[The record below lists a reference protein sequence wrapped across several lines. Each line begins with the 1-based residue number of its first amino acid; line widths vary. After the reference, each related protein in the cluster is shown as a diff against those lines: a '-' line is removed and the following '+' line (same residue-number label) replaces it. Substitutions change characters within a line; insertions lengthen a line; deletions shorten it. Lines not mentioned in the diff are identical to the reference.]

1 MTLSNTTKVLVAGFM
16 AANLMG
22 CAATMNAMKQDA
34 SDLYDKANAKK
45 EEIFVRDTNEEI
57 AKLTNEPLSA
67 VEAFDVNCQKVGQ
80 EVAAERTSPIY
91 QLENKTYKLACE

>member
-1 MTLSNTTKVLVAGFM
+1 MTLSNTPKILVAGFM
-16 AANLMG
+16 AVNLMG
-22 CAATMNAMKQDA
+22 CAATMTAMKQDA

-45 EEIFVRDTNEEI
+45 DEMFVPDTKQEI
-57 AKLTNEPLSA
+57 ADLTGTTLSA
-67 VEAFDVNCQKVGQ
+67 VEAFDVDCQKVGQ

>member
-22 CAATMNAMKQDA
+22 CAGTLTAMKQDA
-34 SDLYDKANAKK
+34 SDFYDSANAKK
-45 EEIFVRDTNEEI
+45 DELFVPDTKQEI
-57 AKLTNEPLSA
+57 ADLTGTTLSA
-67 VEAFDVNCQKVGQ
+67 VEAFDVNCKKVNQ